1 MAEADYA
8 VLASMRTPAKRDAL
22 RVELDRRTTTA
33 EVLQLGK
40 LAITA
45 AASGDATQLT
55 SSGDTRT
62 PVITARRPLKVSLEL
77 FRHLV
82 QRFD

>member
-8 VLASMRTPAKRDAL
+8 VVASMRTPAKRYAL

-40 LAITA
+40 LAKDLPHSRNAYLFGTLA
-45 AASGDATQLT
+45 ATGPT
-55 SSGDTRT
+55 
-62 PVITARRPLKVSLEL
+62 
-77 FRHLV
+77 LV
-82 QRFD
+82 WIDLL